1 MLRLLC
7 EAWFPADDSLRET
20 ALATRNKV
28 LQISSSFVAVYS
40 GGGVGSASCTGVWFF
55 FLGVASG
62 VLLASVGVTAW
73 CSGKME
79 VGGRGE
85 ESGESTAAVLSSRI
99 PCSYPKFGVH
109 SLISSGEDGWLRIRW
124 VAHDLGGHRRQALLR
139 KTMTSGGED
148 FVVIF
153 MLLKDLSARKECI
166 VLSFFI

>member
-55 FLGVASG
+55 ASG
-62 VLLASVGVTAW
+62 VLLTSVGVTAW

-99 PCSYPKFGVH
+99 PCNYPKFGVH
-109 SLISSGEDGWLRIRW
+109 SLISSGEDGWLRIRC
-124 VAHDLGGHRRQALLR
+124 VAHDLGRHRRQALLR

-153 MLLKDLSARKECI
+153 MLLKDLSARKECT
-166 VLSFFI
+166 VLSFLI